1 MITRGSILT
10 LFWDIFWLLIGHSL
24 YRSVVGLCPGFFSLC
39 ILLASGGVL
48 IAFLGCGIGR
58 GADSSQITLKGWASR
73 FEFAQRTISANQI
86 QLDDHVIDLTSKE
99 GRRLEW
105 PGASREYLNNTTHEL
120 IRILPLDE
128 PNKESR
134 STSPRAHQRT
144 THDKNPKYRIENRE
158 NIESYQWVTQKS

>member
-158 NIESYQWVTQKS
+158 NIECINPINE